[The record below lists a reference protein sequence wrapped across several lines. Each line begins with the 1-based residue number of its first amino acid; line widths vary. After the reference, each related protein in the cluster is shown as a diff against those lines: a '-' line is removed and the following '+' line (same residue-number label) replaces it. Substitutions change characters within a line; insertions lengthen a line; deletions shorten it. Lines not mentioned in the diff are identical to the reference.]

1 MLLLKSVNTLL
12 YGDRVL
18 QMSAV
23 SKMIQPPFDIKWSGD
38 IGCHHHHHHHQ
49 YHHQHHHHL
58 QLPIMDGAPTLAL
71 TLAAIAFALA

>member
-1 MLLLKSVNTLL
+1 MALP
-12 YGDRVL
+12 
-18 QMSAV
+18 SAA
-23 SKMIQPPFDIKWSGD
+23 SPKLRKWIVVGGMGIVD

-49 YHHQHHHHL
+49 YHHHHHHL